1 MIGTNSVKL
10 QNFEKQ
16 DSINRKLSM
25 RNIPSNDMAKNF
37 DPRPVCTKYCT
48 LPMIDHRKE
57 HNTPIMTAPGYNT
70 NNTFYPGTD
79 KPHYYGFATNVDNES
94 TLRNQFMALQAA
106 DQAKYIPPSTSDLY
120 QNRVNFQTTNENLDG
135 SMLFREDQFS
145 DFNPNPSIKIGSGI
159 FNNATRVQLKN
170 L

>member
-1 MIGTNSVKL
+1 MNNSVLL

-16 DSINRKLSM
+16 NSINRNLAM
-25 RNIPSNDMAKNF
+25 RNIPSHDIAKNF
-37 DPRPVCTKYCT
+37 DPRPVSTKYCT

-57 HNTPIMTAPGYNT
+57 SKEEIKTISGYNT
-70 NNTFYPGTD
+70 NQTFFPGTD

-94 TLRNQFMALQAA
+94 TLRNQFFALQAA
-106 DQAKYIPPSTSDLY
+106 DQSKYIPPSTSDLY
-120 QNRVNFQTTNENLDG
+120 QSNINFQTTNENLDE
-135 SMLFREDQFS
+135 SVLFRQERYD